1 MSASARTIK
10 RFFILD
16 RSGSMEIIKDNTIHG
31 FNNFV
36 NEQRQFGG
44 TMSLVIFDQEITSVY
59 SECDINNVPPLD
71 NMTYMP
77 RGTTALYDA
86 IGMTISYVDRL
97 LQHQHSNQDKDNV
110 IIKFIILTDGF
121 DNSSSRF
128 KMDQIRTMIQTY
140 TQLDWDFMFLGSN
153 EEAIFAAKNI
163 GIANQNTMTFNS
175 ANIDL
180 AFRSLSLT
188 MSQQAQ
194 GIDVSISQYSQPMD
208 IPLPLPYTPLPQRMP
223 THLRVRCP
231 STPSI

>member
-1 MSASARTIK
+1 MSATIK

-16 RSGSMEIIKDNTIHG
+16 RSGSMEIIRDNTIHG

-71 NMTYMP
+71 DMTYIP

-86 IGMTISYVDRL
+86 IGMTISYVDRM
-97 LQHQHSNQDKDNV
+97 LQHQHTNHDNT

-121 DNSSSRF
+121 DNSSSRYN
-128 KMDQIRTMIQTY
+128 MNQIREMIQTY
-140 TQLDWDFMFLGSN
+140 TQLEWDFMFLGSN

-208 IPLPLPYTPLPQRMP
+208 IPIPYTPLPQRIP